1 MNSTADLSPQLW
13 PNESFLYNTTT
24 DGTGSNYMTSVT
36 GVLAKTINILSVCML
51 FLTMVT
57 LGCRMEVSKI
67 KHHIIKP
74 KGVGIALL
82 AQYGVMPL
90 TAFLLSKVGIVI
102 HCIVMTTYSTLLGLG
117 MMPLMLYIYCRGF
130 PNLVKVIPY
139 LRIVG
144 SLVITIIASSIGIL
158 INRYRPRHAK
168 IIEKVGFVVMLVT
181 AVAFVIYINYV
192 VKGIVAPVFSAPL
205 LAIYGLLPLVGYTF
219 GYIIPALFKLNQK
232 ERRTIAMETGCQN
245 NLLCIAILR
254 IGFHH
259 EEIGALALFP
269 LVLICSQLI
278 EASLFIMVFRCHQCF
293 KRKKKDTYQPANT
306 AEQPEV
312 AMTVRPQDAA

>member
-1 MNSTADLSPQLW
+1 
-13 PNESFLYNTTT
+13 
-24 DGTGSNYMTSVT
+24 
-36 GVLAKTINILSVCML
+36 
-51 FLTMVT
+51 MVT
-57 LGCRMEVSKI
+57 FGCRMEVSKI
-67 KHHIIKP
+67 KHHIMKP

-90 TAFLLSKVGIVI
+90 TSFLLTKMFQLNEIQAVVVLICGCAPGGSLSNLLARLLQGDMNLS
-102 HCIVMTTYSTLLGLG
+102 IVMTTYSTLLGLG

-144 SLVITIIASSIGIL
+144 SLVIIIIGSSIGIL
-158 INRYRPRHAK
+158 INRYRSQYTK
-168 IIEKVGFVVMLVT
+168 IIERVGFVVMFV
-181 AVAFVIYINYV
+181 AGVAFFIYIKYV
-192 VKGIVAPVFSAPL
+192 VKGDVASVFSAPL
-205 LAIYGLLPLVGYTF
+205 LAISGLLPLVGYTF
-219 GYIIPALFKLNQK
+219 GYIIPALFKLNQQ

-245 NLLCIAILR
+245 ILLGVAILR
-254 IGFHH
+254 TGFHH
-259 EEIGALALFP
+259 ETIGVLALFP
-269 LVLICSQLI
+269 LALICSQLI
-278 EASLFIMVFRCHQCF
+278 EASLFIVVFRCYQCF